1 MPNDFSELSIKLTK
15 EISKATKKN
24 EGIFFTHPIIVE
36 RIIKY
41 IKTKIKMTDIKIL
54 EPSCGSGEFIEILD
68 KTIRKKTIHAIELN
82 ETIYNEVS
90 KKIYSDAVKF
100 FNQDYLQY
108 DTNDQYNLIIG
119 NPPYF
124 VIPKKDVPKKYQE
137 HISGRP
143 NIFCLFVLH
152 SLYKLANDGIL
163 VFVLPN
169 SFMNSSYYEKV
180 RKLISEKYDLF
191 KIMNF
196 KNDPLFKDTL
206 QPTSAFF
213 IKNKIRKTPSPMVYE
228 FNGISLFT
236 DQKKLF
242 QNLVKNTK
250 TLTELGFTV
259 KNGNTVWNQLKDKMS
274 NNDEDML
281 LIYTDNIKNN
291 KFQLTTFKTPKK
303 EQYIKTDGTGNT
315 EPCIIISRGYGNS
328 TYAFNYALLDI
339 DKPYLHENHII
350 GIFYK
355 NPEST
360 RDEKIEKLNKIIESF
375 NDPKTKEFIENFS
388 GNNALN
394 TTEIK
399 SILPIYDF

>member
-15 EISKATKKN
+15 GISKATKKN

-108 DTNDQYNLIIG
+108 DTNVRYNLIIG

-259 KNGNTVWNQLKDKMS
+259 KNGDTIWNKFKDILTD
-274 NNDEDML
+274 NNKETIL
-281 LIYTDNIKNN
+281 VYSSNIKNN
-291 KFQLTTFKTPKK
+291 KFKLTSFPNNEKK
-303 EQYIKTDGTGNT
+303 KQYIKRTGLT
-315 EPCIIISRGYGNS
+315 GPRIIIPRGYGNS
-328 TYAFNYALLDI
+328 QYVFNYALLNI
-339 DKPYLHENHII
+339 DGQYLLENHII
-350 GIFYK
+350 SIFYEDDNLSK
-355 NPEST
+355 
-360 RDEKIEKLNKIIESF
+360 DEILKKLNNIIKSF
-375 NDPKTKEFIENFS
+375 KQKRTSKFVDIFS
-388 GNNALN
+388 GTNSLN
-394 TTEIK
+394 ITEIQNM
-399 SILPIYDF
+399 LPIYGF

>member
-108 DTNDQYNLIIG
+108 DTNVRYNLIIG

-259 KNGNTVWNQLKDKMS
+259 KNGDTIWNKFKDILTD
-274 NNDEDML
+274 NNKETIL
-281 LIYTDNIKNN
+281 VYSSNIKNN
-291 KFQLTTFKTPKK
+291 KFKLTSFPNNEKK
-303 EQYIKTDGTGNT
+303 KQYIKRTGLT
-315 EPCIIISRGYGNS
+315 GPRIIIPRGYGNS
-328 TYAFNYALLDI
+328 QYVFNYALLNI
-339 DKPYLHENHII
+339 DGQYLLENHII
-350 GIFYK
+350 SIFYEDDNLSK
-355 NPEST
+355 
-360 RDEKIEKLNKIIESF
+360 DEILKKLNNIIKSF
-375 NDPKTKEFIENFS
+375 KQKRTSKFVDIFS
-388 GNNALN
+388 GTNSLN
-394 TTEIK
+394 ITEIQNM
-399 SILPIYDF
+399 LPIYGF

>member
-259 KNGNTVWNQLKDKMS
+259 KNGDTIWNKFKDILTD
-274 NNDEDML
+274 NNKETIL
-281 LIYTDNIKNN
+281 VYSSNIKNN
-291 KFQLTTFKTPKK
+291 KFKLTSFPNNEKK
-303 EQYIKTDGTGNT
+303 KQYIKRTGLT
-315 EPCIIISRGYGNS
+315 GPRIIIPRGYGNS
-328 TYAFNYALLDI
+328 QYVFNYALLNI
-339 DKPYLHENHII
+339 DGQYLLENHII
-350 GIFYK
+350 SIFYEDDNLSK
-355 NPEST
+355 
-360 RDEKIEKLNKIIESF
+360 DEILKKLNNIIKSF
-375 NDPKTKEFIENFS
+375 KQKKTSKFVDIFS
-388 GNNALN
+388 GTNSLN
-394 TTEIK
+394 TTEIQNM
-399 SILPIYDF
+399 LPIYGF

>member
-259 KNGNTVWNQLKDKMS
+259 KNGDTIWNKFKDILTD
-274 NNDEDML
+274 NNKETIL
-281 LIYTDNIKNN
+281 VYSSNIKNN
-291 KFQLTTFKTPKK
+291 KFKLTSFPNNEKK
-303 EQYIKTDGTGNT
+303 KQYIKRTGLT
-315 EPCIIISRGYGNS
+315 GPRIIIPRGYGNS
-328 TYAFNYALLDI
+328 QYVFNYALLNI
-339 DKPYLHENHII
+339 DGQYLLENHII
-350 GIFYK
+350 SIFYEDDNLSK
-355 NPEST
+355 
-360 RDEKIEKLNKIIESF
+360 DEILKKLNNIIKSF
-375 NDPKTKEFIENFS
+375 KQKKTSKFVDIFS

-394 TTEIK
+394 TTEIQNM
-399 SILPIYDF
+399 LPIYGF